1 MMMKSAIVLAAA
13 TASLFAQG
21 LDPKK
26 LLEPPTDSWP
36 TYNGDYSGR
45 RFSTLDKINASNIRE
60 LKLAWVRRVSAGQQN
75 TSGPFGLSIKA
86 TPILVNGV
94 LYFTAP
100 DHVWAVDARSGQEL
114 WHYNWKSKGGI
125 HIGNR
130 GVGIYENWLYFE
142 TPDCHLVS
150 LNLKDGKERWNK
162 EICDLDQQYYG
173 SVAPMVVK
181 NHILVGVSGDDLDIP
196 GYLDARDPETG
207 ELQWRFNIEPKKG
220 EPGFE
225 SWPNAEAAAHGG
237 GMTWIPGTYD
247 PQLNIYYLGTGN
259 PQPVLAGKGREG
271 DNLTRNRSSRSIPIR
286 ESWSGITSLR
296 RTTRTTGT
304 RSRHR
309 FFSMGNIRASRGI

>member
-1 MMMKSAIVLAAA
+1 MMMKSAILLAAA
-13 TASLFAQG
+13 AASLFAQG

-114 WHYNWKSKGGI
+114 WHYAWKSKGGI

-150 LNLKDGKERWNK
+150 LNLKDGK
-162 EICDLDQQYYG
+162 
-173 SVAPMVVK
+173 
-181 NHILVGVSGDDLDIP
+181 
-196 GYLDARDPETG
+196 
-207 ELQWRFNIEPKKG
+207 
-220 EPGFE
+220 
-225 SWPNAEAAAHGG
+225 
-237 GMTWIPGTYD
+237 
-247 PQLNIYYLGTGN
+247 
-259 PQPVLAGKGREG
+259 
-271 DNLTRNRSSRSIPIR
+271 
-286 ESWSGITSLR
+286 
-296 RTTRTTGT
+296 
-304 RSRHR
+304 
-309 FFSMGNIRASRGI
+309 